1 MLSTHHLHRRDAGH
15 NRLQGIDVQFAPGRL
30 HGLIGPNGSG
40 KSSLLA
46 ALAGDLLPTEG
57 RVAWQGQDLAHL
69 APRHLARLRAVLPQ
83 QLPASLPYRVS
94 DVLALGRLPYA
105 GEARQ
110 TRATAVRAA
119 AEQTELQPLLARRY
133 DALSGGQQARV
144 QLARVLVQLHGQ
156 PAPGLLLLDE
166 PTAYFDPRWQ
176 HACLALAQAQ
186 ARAGHVVICVLHDLN
201 LASQYADR
209 LHLMDGGRLRQSGAP
224 EAVLNSPW
232 LDRAYDMAFDRV
244 ADPQH
249 PAGVMLRGRPDFAF
263 AQAAHQNG
271 AQF

>member
-30 HGLIGPNGSG
+30 NGLIGPNGSG

-57 RVAWQGQDLAHL
+57 RVAWQGQDLSHL

-176 HACLALAQAQ
+176 HACLALVQAQ

>member
-1 MLSTHHLHRRDAGH
+1 MLSTHHLHRRDAGQH
-15 NRLQGIDVQFAPGRL
+15 RLLGVDARFEAGQL
-30 HGLIGPNGSG
+30 HVLIGPNGSG

-46 ALAGDLLPTEG
+46 ALAGDLAPSEG

-69 APRHLARLRAVLPQ
+69 ASRRLACFRALLPQ
-83 QLPASLPYRVS
+83 QLPASLPYRVV

-105 GEARQ
+105 GEARETGAQ
-110 TRATAVRAA
+110 AVAAAA
-119 AEQTELQPLLARRY
+119 AETELQPLLTRRY

-156 PAPGLLLLDE
+156 PAPALLLLDE

-176 HACLALAQAQ
+176 HACLGLAQAR

-209 LHLMDGGRLRQSGAP
+209 LHLMDAGQLRVSGSP

-232 LDRAYDMAFDRV
+232 LDRAYGMDFVRV
-244 ADPQH
+244 ADPEH